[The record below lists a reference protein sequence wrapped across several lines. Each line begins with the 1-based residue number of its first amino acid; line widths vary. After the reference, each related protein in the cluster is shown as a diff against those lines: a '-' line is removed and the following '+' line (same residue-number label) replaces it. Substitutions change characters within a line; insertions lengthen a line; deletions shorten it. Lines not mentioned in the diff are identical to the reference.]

1 MDNLP
6 VAKQGSKPEG
16 SLQYVTFK
24 VGEELFGVDIIA
36 VKEVI
41 SPRKITSIPR
51 TPDYLL
57 GIINLRGEVISIIDL
72 RVRFGVKNTQIT
84 RQSRIVV
91 IVANGIRMGLL
102 VDKINSIMALLE
114 SEVASATSIASSE
127 KQKFI
132 SGSYQLPD
140 ASILL
145 LLLQDQLV
153 DEKDFKID
161 QAAKQEQETINLAL
175 QVQKEWVKEIHLVG
189 FSINNERYT
198 MESRLVEEIIFLPE
212 MTIVPEMEEFVEGIF
227 YYRNT
232 VIPAIRLCDQL
243 NLAGLEITE
252 DTPVIIANIF
262 NMKIGL
268 IVDEITDVLTIKEDD
283 ILPPPIH
290 INKTQAEQL
299 KGVIKLQHDKR
310 NYIVMML
317 KLEKLFSFEEQGLLK
332 ELDSKH
338 ERVEEKKIEIKEE
351 MAIFEF
357 MLKGDRYA
365 IELSQTNEIIS
376 MRECVPVPKAPPY
389 IKGVINLR
397 GDVISVVDLPRLV
410 DHHNYKQS
418 QSTKLLIVKTGLETV
433 GLIIEKVLGIQKVEK
448 ENFKKPSD
456 ILQQKGNIFIKSIGK
471 DKKSD
476 EIIILIDLETTIDQA
491 QTVDEVEDLDLI
503 QKELEFLEMED
514 EKNEAML
521 LESP

>member
-6 VAKQGSKPEG
+6 VAAQGSQPEG

-41 SPRKITSIPR
+41 SPRKVTSIPR

-57 GIINLRGEVISIIDL
+57 GIINLRGEVISIVDL
-72 RVRFGVKNTQIT
+72 RIRFGIKNAKLT
-84 RQSRIVV
+84 RHSRIVV
-91 IVANGIRMGLL
+91 IVVNGIRMGLL
-102 VDKINSIMALLE
+102 VDKINSIMALKGNE
-114 SEVASATSIASSE
+114 ISSSNSIVASD

-153 DEKDFKID
+153 DERDFKLD
-161 QAAKQEQETINLAL
+161 QIAKQEQETVNLAL
-175 QVQKEWVKEIHLVG
+175 QAQKEWVKEIHLVG
-189 FSINNERYT
+189 FSIKNERYT

-212 MTIVPEMEEFVEGIF
+212 MTTVPEMEDFVEGIF

-232 VIPAIRLCDQL
+232 VIPAIRLSDQL
-243 NLAGLEITE
+243 NLTGAELNE

-283 ILPPPIH
+283 ILPAPIH
-290 INKTQAEQL
+290 ISKAQAEQL
-299 KGVIKLQHDKR
+299 RGVIKLQHEKR
-310 NYIVMML
+310 NYIIMML

-338 ERVEEKKIEIKEE
+338 EQVEEKEIIAKEE

-357 MLKGDRYA
+357 MLKGERYA
-365 IELSQTNEIIS
+365 IELSETNEIIS

-397 GDVISVVDLPRLV
+397 GDVISVIDLPLLV
-410 DHHNYKQS
+410 DHHNYKQD
-418 QSTKLLIVKTGLETV
+418 QSTKLLIVKTGNEIA

-448 ENFKKPSD
+448 DEFKDPSS

-471 DKKSD
+471 DKKNGD
-476 EIIILIDLETTIDQA
+476 IIILIDLETTIEQA

-514 EKNEAML
+514 EKEDSLL
-521 LESP
+521 LESL

>member
-1 MDNLP
+1 MNNLP
-6 VAKQGSKPEG
+6 VAAQNSQPEG
-16 SLQYVTFK
+16 TRQYVTFK

-41 SPRKITSIPR
+41 SPRKVTSIPR

-72 RVRFGVKNTQIT
+72 RVRFGVESRSTN

-91 IVANGIRMGLL
+91 VVSNGIRMGLL
-102 VDKINSIMALLE
+102 VDKISSIMTLHP
-114 SEVASATSIASSE
+114 SEISSASNIAASDR
-127 KQKFI
+127 QKFI
-132 SGSYQLPD
+132 SGSCELPD
-140 ASILL
+140 SSILL
-145 LLLQDQLV
+145 LLLQDQLIE
-153 DEKDFKID
+153 EKDFKID
-161 QAAKQEQETINLAL
+161 HAFKQEQEVVNLAI
-175 QVQKEWVKEIHLVG
+175 QAQKEWVKEIHLVG

-198 MESRLVEEIIFLPE
+198 LESQLVEEIIFLPE
-212 MTIVPEMEEFVEGIF
+212 MTVVPEMEDFVEGIF

-243 NLAGLEITE
+243 NLPCSDIDE

-262 NMKIGL
+262 DMKVGF

-283 ILPPPIH
+283 ILPSPIH
-290 INKTQAEQL
+290 ISKKQAEQL
-299 KGVIKLQHDKR
+299 KGVIKLKNNSQSL
-310 NYIVMML
+310 IVMLL

-338 ERVEEKKIEIKEE
+338 ERVEEKKVDVKEE
-351 MAIFEF
+351 IAIFEF
-357 MLKGDRYA
+357 ILKGDRYA
-365 IELSQTNEIIS
+365 IELSETNEIIS

-397 GDVISVVDLPRLV
+397 GEVISIIDLPLLV
-410 DHHNYKQS
+410 DHHNYHQDQKS
-418 QSTKLLIVKTGLETV
+418 KLLIVKTGNETA
-433 GLIIEKVLGIQKVEK
+433 GLIVEKVIGIQKVEK
-448 ENFKKPSD
+448 DTFQKPSD

-476 EIIILIDLETTIDQA
+476 EIIILIDLDTTIDQA
-491 QTVDEVEDLDLI
+491 QTTDEVEDLDLI
-503 QKELEFLEMED
+503 QKELEMLELED
-514 EKNEAML
+514 EQEEALL
-521 LESP
+521 LESH